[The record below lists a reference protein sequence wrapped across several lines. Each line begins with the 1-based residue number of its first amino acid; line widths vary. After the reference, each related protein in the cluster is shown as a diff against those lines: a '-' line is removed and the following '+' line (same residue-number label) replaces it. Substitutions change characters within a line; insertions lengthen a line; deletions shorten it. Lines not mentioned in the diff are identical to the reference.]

1 MKDTFPST
9 DSLNSQFGDPL
20 GEVLRDL
27 LETPVAAVGEFGVQD
42 ARTLDRTL
50 VFGGRGH
57 LVHQQ
62 EQDEEAFLQGDLT
75 HLCQQ
80 AAAAA
85 VEIDFG
91 HLVGAQMIGGDL
103 FMLLV
108 A

>member
-1 MKDTFPST
+1 M
-9 DSLNSQFGDPL
+9 
-20 GEVLRDL
+20 LRDL
-27 LETPVAAVGEFGVQD
+27 LETPVAAVGKFGVQD
-42 ARTLDRTL
+42 ARTL